1 MAQNRYSSPT
11 IPSDDYTE
19 SIDYPE
25 PVLASDEGADVG
37 NSTDSATES
46 ESPWWLPE
54 NQEGLQSGEEFWK
67 DNEDEE
73 VALDNEGEI
82 NHHEPI
88 TKH

>member
-11 IPSDDYTE
+11 ISSDDYTE
-19 SIDYPE
+19 SSDYSE
-25 PVLASDEGADVG
+25 PILASDEGTHVD
-37 NSTDSATES
+37 NSTES

-54 NQEGLQSGEEFWK
+54 NQAGLQSGERLWE
-67 DNEDEE
+67 DEDDEE

-82 NHHEPI
+82 KYHEPI